1 MRIGE
6 TDSIK
11 KPFKLCGQNVTRSID
26 VTYSRSN
33 SNPASIEVV
42 TLTSSRLLVPVSES
56 RTLRNTVAYVVQE
69 ALERATE
76 TGSSATIHFVY
87 PLSERLTYDS
97 ETKETETA
105 HTLLDRVAVWAEEDL
120 GDNADDVTL
129 ETTMV
134 GAREYLFSPADYADV
149 FVRYARDHDL
159 DCAVFDPGFNPIG
172 TAPLLPPL
180 EAEVRRT
187 GLSVE
192 EAPVQRERRSPL
204 LVKRGTLA
212 QFFSLFSVSYL
223 FYLLLAGSLAPF
235 ELATGAITASIVAVS
250 LWGISLTTPV
260 HPIRTIKRLGR
271 FALYIPYLL
280 WQIVKANVE
289 IARVV
294 LHPDLPIDPKM
305 VEFDAAVWSE
315 LPVTT
320 LANSITLTPGTLT
333 VDVSRRHFTVHTLT
347 GSSREDL
354 FDGSLERAVRFVFYG
369 LSAARIPSPVERMD
383 RDEEDTR

>member
-1 MRIGE
+1 M
-6 TDSIK
+6 
-11 KPFKLCGQNVTRSID
+11 
-26 VTYSRSN
+26 
-33 SNPASIEVV
+33 
-42 TLTSSRLLVPVSES
+42 TSSRLLVPVSES
-56 RTLRNTVAYVVQE
+56 FSLRNTVAYVVQQ
-69 ALERATE
+69 ALERARE

-87 PLSERLTYDS
+87 PLSERLTFDT
-97 ETKETETA
+97 ETKETKTA

-120 GDNADDVTL
+120 GDDADAVTI

-134 GAREYLFSPADYADV
+134 GTREYLFSPADYADV

-159 DCAVFDPGFNPIG
+159 ERAVFDPGFNPLG
-172 TAPLLPPL
+172 TTPLLPPL
-180 EAEVRRT
+180 EAEVRRA
-187 GLSVE
+187 GLDLT

-204 LVKRGTLA
+204 LVKRGTVA
-212 QFFSLFSVSYL
+212 QFFSLFSVSYF
-223 FYLLLAGSLAPF
+223 FYLLLAGSVAPF

-250 LWGISLTTPV
+250 LWGVSLTTPV
-260 HPIRTIKRLGR
+260 HPIRTTKHLGR
-271 FALYIPYLL
+271 FALYVPYLL
-280 WQIVKANVE
+280 WQIAKANVE

-305 VEFDAAVWSE
+305 VEFDAAVWSA

-347 GSSREDL
+347 GSSRDDL

-369 LSAARIPSPVERMD
+369 LAAARIPSPIER
-383 RDEEDTR
+383 RKKEEDSS